1 MCFLSLTSVLG
12 LSPDTLYPR
21 LNGGQSVQ
29 ATKPTLDLSI
39 ITGEKKT
46 SCDEPAAN
54 TIWSILKWNYE
65 LEK

>member
-54 TIWSILKWNYE
+54 TI
-65 LEK
+65 